1 MRISILG
8 ANGQLGRDL
17 TEALVDHDVRPL
29 TRKDFDV
36 TDYVR
41 ARAVLSECRPEMIVN
56 LTAYHRVD
64 DCESNPDLAYDVN
77 VLAVLN
83 LVRVANDLDAK
94 IVQFSTDYVFDGKS
108 TTPYTESSETFPL
121 SVYGNS
127 RLAGEYVVRTQAQR
141 YLLIRTCG
149 LYGRAGSQGIGG
161 NFVETMLKKARDSQ
175 AIQVVHDQIVTPT
188 STKDLAR
195 QLAILLPLPQEG
207 LFHITNEGACSWH
220 DFAAAIFE
228 IRGVRANL
236 SPTTSESYKTPARRP
251 PYSVL
256 ENRRLNDLGLNRMLS
271 WLEALVEYLG

>member
-17 TEALVDHDVRPL
+17 TEALANHEVRPL

-41 ARAVLSECRPEMIVN
+41 ARAVLSEGRPEMIVN

-64 DCESNPDLAYDVN
+64 DCESHPDLAHSVN

-83 LVRVANDLDAK
+83 LVQIANDLEAK

-108 TTPYTESSETFPL
+108 TTPYTEASEPSPL

-127 RLAGEYVVRTQAQR
+127 RLAGEYVVRNQARR

-149 LYGRAGSQGIGG
+149 LYGHAGSQGKGG
-161 NFVETMLKKARDSQ
+161 NFVETMLKKARDGHP
-175 AIQVVHDQIVTPT
+175 IQVVHDQIVTPT

-195 QLAILLPLPQEG
+195 QLALLLPLPHEG
-207 LFHITNEGACSWH
+207 LFHVTNEGACSWF
-220 DFAAAIFE
+220 DFARAIFQ
-228 IRGVRANL
+228 IRGVSADI
-236 SPTTSESYKTPARRP
+236 SPATSESYKTPALRP
-251 PYSVL
+251 HYSVL
-256 ENRRLNDLGLNRMLS
+256 DNRRL
-271 WLEALVEYLG
+271 